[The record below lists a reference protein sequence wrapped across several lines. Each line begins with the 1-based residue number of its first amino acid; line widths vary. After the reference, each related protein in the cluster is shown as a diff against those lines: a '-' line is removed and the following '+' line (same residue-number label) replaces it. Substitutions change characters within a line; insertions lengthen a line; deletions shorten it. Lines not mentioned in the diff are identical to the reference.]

1 LNRQGADMA
10 FENRKYVI
18 FNITE
23 LDQIDFSQ
31 VLETSAE
38 TVRRSIDDT
47 QTFVKYENEQP
58 TSVAALTSKSQ
69 EYTHEEI
76 LDILSTLEWTAPFS
90 EI

>member
-1 LNRQGADMA
+1 MA